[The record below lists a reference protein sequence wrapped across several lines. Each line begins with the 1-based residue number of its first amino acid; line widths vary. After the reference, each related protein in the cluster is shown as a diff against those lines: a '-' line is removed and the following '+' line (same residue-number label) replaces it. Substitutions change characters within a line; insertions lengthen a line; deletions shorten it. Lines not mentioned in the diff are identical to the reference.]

1 MEEFG
6 SLQVRVL
13 QTQPKTLQFRA
24 RTGLLQVLPLTKE
37 APAEAHSPGLL
48 PGHGGLCPSLMTGGS
63 SAVGGVPFFLAGTPP
78 PMTKS
83 KRLPEHTRKSD
94 PSELARLVRE
104 NAEALF
110 KDLAGEDFHRA
121 FNPDR
126 PPRRKVVLTFDRK
139 S

>member
-1 MEEFG
+1 MHVNDELAG
-6 SLQVRVL
+6 
-13 QTQPKTLQFRA
+13 
-24 RTGLLQVLPLTKE
+24 GLSGTFC
-37 APAEAHSPGLL
+37 SPGR
-48 PGHGGLCPSLMTGGS
+48 GGLCPSLMTEWQLSGRWCSLFPRGN
-63 SAVGGVPFFLAGTPP
+63 SAT
-78 PMTKS
+78 MTKS
-83 KRLPEHTRKSD
+83 KRLPERTRKLD

-126 PPRRKVVLTFDRK
+126 PPRRKGRPHVDRK

>member
-1 MEEFG
+1 M
-6 SLQVRVL
+6 LQP
-13 QTQPKTLQFRA
+13 QPKTLQFRA

-37 APAEAHSPGLL
+37 APAEGTLSGAFCSPGR
-48 PGHGGLCPSLMTGGS
+48 GGLCPSLMTEWQLSGS
-63 SAVGGVPFFLAGTPP
+63 GVPFFLAGTPP

-83 KRLPEHTRKSD
+83 KRLPERTRKLD

-126 PPRRKVVLTFDRK
+126 PPRRKGRPHVDRK